1 MAAKTD
7 NRALQTAAQATTQKG
22 APPIP
27 TILPAVETP
36 QEKAAQRQPEGVH
49 RTPAARPPR
58 AGGVQTPQEKAAALP
73 TTPEPGPVAGA
84 PAIPTMLPT
93 VPTGFAPSAM
103 GGQDEPGRSQ
113 PEKLGAAGIATP
125 PAGPELPAGLPGG
138 ELPPGAGGYGAPT
151 SVPIPT
157 GPDEPTGAPTPIPE
171 PYDWI
176 PDETADPDEKP
187 EGGIHPGGE
196 PVDDLGMAPVTD
208 EMKAAQKKKEADQGN
223 PHNLD
228 TNPTEYYQWEIDH
241 LAEQNEDE
249 KQAELDAVEQSIKL
263 EQQIQNKA
271 IMDRLSGMGGGG
283 EKSVTF
289 TLGVLAAKTNGAIA
303 EAQATIRKQY
313 RDQEF
318 ERFKVLNDNLMKHAI
333 QDKDI
338 AAAQQL
344 AKDME
349 QAVKEAEHQNKAET
363 KPEDYIQSLGADTW
377 DTQSKAMITDAGEK
391 MWRDYEGYK
400 DENGN
405 FVEGHGDLVRYNE
418 EMEALL
424 QGIVIMNDPLKPTSH
439 GGEKIHKGPAGGLPK
454 AWYGMPKPGTHWDE
468 WTLEQKKRLAKHF
481 NQYGYGKGVHHDTG
495 MFETWHWDHDV
506 SGNTFPPKEW
516 GIVGYDG
523 SMDHYLEGHGK
534 GYKASAKYSVD
545 DYDGTAPPED
555 DDDDSSPP
563 LIIGGGG
570 LAPGL
575 SVTV

>member
-7 NRALQTAAQATTQKG
+7 NRALQTAAKATTQKG

-93 VPTGFAPSAM
+93 VPTGFAPSAYE
-103 GGQDEPGRSQ
+103 GQDEPPSSQ
-113 PEKLGAAGIATP
+113 PEPEKLEPAGIATP

-138 ELPPGAGGYGAPT
+138 ELPSDPED
-151 SVPIPT
+151 IP
-157 GPDEPTGAPTPIPE
+157 PPV
-171 PYDWI
+171 
-176 PDETADPDEKP
+176 ADPYAIPPGDTDPDKTP

-208 EMKAAQKKKEADQGN
+208 AMKAAQKKKEADQGN

-289 TLGVLAAKTNGAIA
+289 ELGVLAAKTNGAIA

-318 ERFKVLNDNLMKHAI
+318 ERFKVLNENLMKHAI

-349 QAVKEAEHQNKAET
+349 HSVQEAEHRNKAET
-363 KPEDYIQSLGADTW
+363 KPEEYIQSLGADTW

-391 MWRDYEGYK
+391 MWRDYEGYT
-400 DENGN
+400 DADGN
-405 FVEGHGDLVRYNE
+405 WVEGHGDLVRYNK
-418 EMEALL
+418 EMEDLL
-424 QGIVIMNDPLKPTSH
+424 AGITIINDPSKPSYMGH
-439 GGEKIHKGPAGGLPK
+439 KIHGGPAGGLPK
-454 AWYGMPKPGTHWDE
+454 AWFGMPKPGTDWSD

-481 NQYGYGKGVHHDTG
+481 NQHGYGKKKFHDTAW
-495 MFETWHWDHDV
+495 FDWKQTDHDHP
-506 SGNTFPPKEW
+506 GNTFPPKEW
-516 GIVGYDG
+516 GITGYDG
-523 SMDHYLEGHGK
+523 SLDEYLDGWGK
-534 GYKASAKYSVD
+534 GYKKDPLYSVD
-545 DYDGTAPPED
+545 DYTG
-555 DDDDSSPP
+555 
-563 LIIGGGG
+563 
-570 LAPGL
+570 
-575 SVTV
+575 